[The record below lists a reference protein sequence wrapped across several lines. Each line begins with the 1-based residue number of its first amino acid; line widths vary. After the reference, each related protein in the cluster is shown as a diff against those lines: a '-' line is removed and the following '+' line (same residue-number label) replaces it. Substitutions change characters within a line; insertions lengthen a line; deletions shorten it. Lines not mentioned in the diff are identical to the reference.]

1 VEQTVKTLN
10 YQVRLPEHTGDVAD
24 KEHFFLT
31 KNGQDGQEQKVLL
44 HDYTVMY
51 QNPGLYEYLCYQYLS
66 YQAPRVLASLLIEQL
81 TQAQEAVSEI
91 QLLDLA
97 AGSGLTAR
105 ELAALG
111 VESITGIDLYPEAG
125 EAAQRESPDLYEN
138 YYVEDLAHVKKETSM
153 ALSKKGFNCLVCCS
167 ALPALPASAFVTAF
181 NIIRPNAWIAFNV
194 LKEIWED
201 SSAEGFFARHP
212 WAVDRDVFE
221 LREQMY
227 SLRRYTTHGRPLEEI
242 IVVGTKKGNVV

>member
-1 VEQTVKTLN
+1 MKTLN
-10 YQVRLPEHTGDVAD
+10 FQVRLPEHTGGTVED

-31 KNGQDGQEQKVLL
+31 RNGQEQKILL
-44 HDYTVMY
+44 HDYTIMY
-51 QNPGLYEYLCYQYLS
+51 QNPGLYEYLCYQHLS
-66 YQAPRVLASLLIEQL
+66 YQSPRVLASLLIEQL
-81 TQAQEAVSEI
+81 TQAQEKIAEV

-105 ELAALG
+105 ELSAQG
-111 VESITGIDLYPEAG
+111 IKNITGIDIYPEAG
-125 EAAQRESPDLYEN
+125 EAAQRESPDLFEK
-138 YYVEDLAHVKKETSM
+138 YYVEDLADVKEETALALRKKE
-153 ALSKKGFNCLVCCS
+153 FNCLVCCS

-181 NIIRPNAWIAFNV
+181 NIIRPNAWVAFNV

-201 SSAEGFFARHP
+201 SSADGFFARHP
-212 WAVDRDVFE
+212 WAVDHDVFE